1 MSETISPLTDPR
13 PLSVATV
20 PGAIL
25 WGGLVAGAL
34 DLALI
39 LLAARGGSLI
49 TTGQGIAGA
58 VIGPTAA
65 ANGGVATGLFGILV
79 HFVVAWI
86 MAAPFVLAATRL
98 PVLLKP
104 ASLWGLIYGFGLW
117 FVAHR
122 IIWPLTLSPPPA
134 AITHPPTMYFAIGAH
149 MVLVGLPIALFA
161 KRALTGRYL
170 P

>member
-1 MSETISPLTDPR
+1 MTAVTR

-25 WGGLVAGAL
+25 WGGLVAGVL

-39 LLAARGGSLI
+39 LLAGRGDLI
-49 TTGQGIAGA
+49 RTGQGIAAA
-58 VIGPTAA
+58 VIGPAA
-65 ANGGVATGLFGILV
+65 ASGGGVATGLFGIGV

-98 PVLLKP
+98 PFLLRP

-117 FVAHR
+117 FTAHR

-134 AITHPPTMYFAIGAH
+134 AITHPPTMYFAILAH

-161 KRALTGRYL
+161 RRAILGRFL